1 MKKFAAFALALFFVV
16 GLIGCSTQSEYSI
29 RIVIPAGS
37 QAEMVYSEEEISP
50 LDNQLT
56 MKSIDVS
63 DGTGVVLKAVETEIE
78 DISTFFTK
86 GEPMIVYAEK
96 GAWDRIGIA
105 VQNPTDEDIIVVIN
119 VENVEVRIE

>member
-1 MKKFAAFALALFFVV
+1 MKKFAVFVLTMFFIF
-16 GLIGCSTQSEYSI
+16 GLIGCSTQSEHTI

-50 LDNQLT
+50 LNNQLT

-63 DGTGVVLKAVETEIE
+63 DRTSVVLKAVETEKE
-78 DISTFFTK
+78 DVSTFFTK

-96 GAWDRIGIA
+96 GAWYKIGIA

-119 VENVEVRIE
+119 VENVKLRIE

>member
-1 MKKFAAFALALFFVV
+1 MSKQPLRHTGENDAFPDVETVSSATECT
-16 GLIGCSTQSEYSI
+16 GLM
-29 RIVIPAGS
+29 PA
-37 QAEMVYSEEEISP
+37 MVYSEEEISP

-96 GAWDRIGIA
+96 GAWYRIGIA

>member
-1 MKKFAAFALALFFVV
+1 MKKFAAFALALFFIV

-86 GEPMIVYAEK
+86 GEPMISWNALRFAGTPSMLYS
-96 GAWDRIGIA
+96 
-105 VQNPTDEDIIVVIN
+105 
-119 VENVEVRIE
+119 EVFPVNTASADPRFVSHFSR

>member
-1 MKKFAAFALALFFVV
+1 MKKFAAVVLTLFLSI
-16 GLIGCSTQSEYSI
+16 GLIGCSIQSEHTI

-50 LDNQLT
+50 LNNQLT

-63 DGTGVVLKAVETEIE
+63 DRTRAVLKAVETEEE
-78 DISTFFTK
+78 DVSTFFTK

-96 GAWDRIGIA
+96 GAWYKIGIA
-105 VQNPTDEDIIVVIN
+105 VQNPTDEDVVVVIN
-119 VENVEVRIE
+119 VENVKVRIE

>member
-1 MKKFAAFALALFFVV
+1 MKKFAAFALALFFIV

>member
-1 MKKFAAFALALFFVV
+1 
-16 GLIGCSTQSEYSI
+16 
-29 RIVIPAGS
+29 
-37 QAEMVYSEEEISP
+37 MVYSEEEISP

-63 DGTGVVLKAVETEIE
+63 DGTGVVLKAAETEIE

-86 GEPMIVYAEK
+86 GEPMIVYAKK
-96 GAWDRIGIA
+96 GAWYRIGIA

>member
-1 MKKFAAFALALFFVV
+1 MKKFAAFALALFFIV

-78 DISTFFTK
+78 AISTFFTK

-96 GAWDRIGIA
+96 GAWYRIGIA